1 MLNIFM
7 IFWLIITVL
16 FRYFNLYSGEGKWS
30 MSLIPVAYFIGIWIK
45 GIKKDFLRDML
56 VFSLILIAITSK
68 IYFSQTS
75 S

>member
-30 MSLIPVAYFIGIWIK
+30 MSLIPTAYFIGIWIK
-45 GIKKDFLRDML
+45 RAKEDYQRDIL
-56 VFSLILIAITSK
+56 VFSLIFVAITSK
-68 IYFSQTS
+68 IYFS
-75 S
+75 

>member
-30 MSLIPVAYFIGIWIK
+30 MSLIPAAYFIGILIK
-45 GIKKDFLRDML
+45 QVKKDYQRDIL
-56 VFSLILIAITSK
+56 VFSLIFIAITSK
-68 IYFSQTS
+68 IYFS
-75 S
+75 